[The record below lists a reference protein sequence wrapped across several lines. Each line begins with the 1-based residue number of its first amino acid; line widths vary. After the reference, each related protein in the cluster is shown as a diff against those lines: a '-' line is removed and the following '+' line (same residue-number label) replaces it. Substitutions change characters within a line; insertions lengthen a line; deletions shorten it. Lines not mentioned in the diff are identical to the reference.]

1 MVLAETSLGQVKV
14 SFQAI
19 ESLVEKVVS
28 QFNGIRDVK
37 PRIIAVPQGVGIQ
50 VRASVTL
57 T

>member
-1 MVLAETSLGQVKV
+1 MCAQKLRWDSV

-37 PRIIAVPQGVGIQ
+37 PRIIAVPRVWVFRSG
-50 VRASVTL
+50 L
-57 T
+57 LLP